1 MGCPSVGSS
10 SSEITLPLS
19 RTLRETRSGRNPRH
33 AGGGPD
39 AAASPAFPVVA
50 PPLRSWV
57 SSASKERRHP
67 TLSVGMRS
75 ARSS

>member
-39 AAASPAFPVVA
+39 AAVSPAFPVGRA
-50 PPLRSWV
+50 ALCSP
-57 SSASKERRHP
+57 
-67 TLSVGMRS
+67 G
-75 ARSS
+75 